1 MSVDWFMLLAPL
13 SAIPIILMFGF
24 TGCVLPRHGTLPS
37 NPRLFFPGDLS
48 SSVTHLSVT
57 MTVSG
62 WEDVRTETQSLAASQ
77 FPVSF
82 NPISLTFATIDVADV
97 NTDSGSTGFIGPFLT
112 LTCDCSLTFAGKS
125 AAAVPTAEH
134 DGDDDED
141 VQKDFTLSGSGTIIG
156 NYSVS

>member
-1 MSVDWFMLLAPL
+1 MSIDWFMLLAPFA
-13 SAIPIILMFGF
+13 AIPLILIFGF

-37 NPRLFFPGDLS
+37 NPEFIFPGGLS
-48 SSVTHLSVT
+48 NDVTHLSVT
-57 MTVSG
+57 ITVVG
-62 WEDVRTETQSLAASQ
+62 WNDTRTETQSLDASQ
-77 FPVSF
+77 FPFSF
-82 NPISLTFATIDVADV
+82 NPITLTVATIDVADV

-141 VQKDFTLSGSGTIIG
+141 VNKDFTLSGSGTTIG